1 MVDFLI
7 IGGGTITNSILWLFI
22 DKKMKYGYSISSGYR
37 FFEVSDDYEFYGT
50 VCKEEG
56 GKRYI
61 AVSGVRWFTS
71 MRDDYPPKLVLSRK
85 YVEGEYKKFDNFN
98 AINIDNTKDIPVDYT
113 GLMGVPITFID
124 KWNPEQFEL
133 IGLPNIGIVPEGWN
147 GMTEEFIKLYYEQG
161 NTGCIE
167 IGNKNG
173 YFIKDGKAIVP
184 YVRLLIKKK
193 IS

>member
-1 MVDFLI
+1 MFR
-7 IGGGTITNSILWLFI
+7 

-85 YVEGEYKKFDNFN
+85 YVEGEYKKFDNFD
-98 AINIDNTKDIPVDYT
+98 AINIDKTKDIPVDYD
-113 GLMGVPITFID
+113 GLMGVPVTFLD
-124 KWNPEQFEL
+124 KWNYDQFEV
-133 IGLPNIGIVPEGWN
+133 IGFGMNGSGGDDMFAPIVEGDYK
-147 GMTEEFIKLYYEQG
+147 FR
-161 NTGCIE
+161 
-167 IGNKNG
+167 
-173 YFIKDGKAIVP
+173 
-184 YVRLLIKKK
+184 RLLIKKK
-193 IS
+193 